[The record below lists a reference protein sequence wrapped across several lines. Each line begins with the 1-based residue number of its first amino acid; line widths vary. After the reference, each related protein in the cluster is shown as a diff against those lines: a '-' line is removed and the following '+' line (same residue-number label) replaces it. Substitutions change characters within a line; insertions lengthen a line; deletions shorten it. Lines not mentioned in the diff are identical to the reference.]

1 MKNQKTIV
9 PMPYLVSI
17 RYERPIQRD
26 RPRIASASQCAHII
40 HLIKQDDLLDYKERM
55 WVILLNRGLMVLGV
69 AKISEGSDIATV
81 ISNKEILQLA
91 ILSHATAI
99 ILVHNH
105 PSGRCEPSSADKN
118 ITKRLKEAL
127 DLFDIQLMD
136 HVIIGSENHFSMA
149 DEGTIDFF

>member
-17 RYERPIQRD
+17 RYERPFQKD

-40 HLIKQDDLLDYKERM
+40 RLIKQDDLLDYKERM

-91 ILSHATAI
+91 ILSHATGVM
-99 ILVHNH
+99 LVHNH